1 MFFFGN
7 LVTGHFSGKFFP
19 EIAGSGHAG
28 SNGTCLKSVS
38 HPGADSIECQTD
50 R

>member
-28 SNGTCLKSVS
+28 SNGTGLKSVS
-38 HPGADSIECQTD
+38 RPGVDFIECKTD